1 MKSSKS
7 ILIILIALVAV
18 ALPVPLAAQHTRY
31 KLIDLGTLGGP
42 NSYVEVSGDLPI
54 VLNNRGT
61 VVGCADTPAQDPN
74 GPNSIP
80 LLNLP
85 DPSDPFIFHSF
96 EWSKGAL
103 TDLGVLPGGY
113 SSCAT
118 WISGNGLIT
127 GMSTTGDFD
136 PFMGGPAS
144 HAVLW
149 KDGEIVDVGTFGG
162 AESLA
167 LGVNTKG
174 QVAGSATNTIPDD
187 VSGFGTQ
194 LRAFRWQ
201 NGLLQDLGTLGGSNA
216 FATSINESGEVAGC
230 ANTDSISQN
239 AFLWKN
245 GTMIDLG
252 SFGGSYACAFQV
264 NNHGQVMGLSTL
276 PGDQV
281 QRAFFGDHEG
291 LTDLGTFGGSVVE
304 PFWLTE
310 NGDVVGGA
318 DYPGDMI
325 RHAFLWKKGV
335 MSDLGTTYHECSTSG
350 SVALGVNSKVQIVGN
365 SWCDDIA
372 AAGFLWENGGPMV
385 DLNTLVSSNA
395 GMYLFGAQN
404 INDRG
409 EISGLGF
416 LPESG
421 EVHGFLL
428 IPCGEGTA
436 GCGNQ
441 TEGAE
446 VRRKVILP
454 ENVRK
459 LLRRRMGF
467 GRFLGTPQKVALS
480 GAAAISGPNA
490 TLSPT
495 SLTFSTQAI
504 GTTSAAKTV
513 TLKNT
518 GTTSLTISSIA
529 ITGTNAGNFA
539 QTHTCGSS
547 LAAGA
552 SCTVSVTFKPTASG
566 TRTAA
571 LSITDNASGSPQKV
585 TLSGIGTTAKLS
597 PKSLTFSAQLVGTTS
612 PAKTV
617 TLTNVG
623 TTSLSITGI
632 AITGT
637 NPRNFAQT
645 HTCGSSLAAGASCT
659 MRVTFKPTTSG
670 LRSAALSVSDS
681 AAGSPQ
687 IASLSGTGVVSG
699 PNATLSP
706 TSVTFAAQL
715 VGTTSPGKS
724 VTLTNF
730 GSTTLS
736 ITSIT
741 ASGDFSQT
749 HSCGSSV
756 APLASCTISVT
767 FKPTQIGTRTGTL
780 SIADNAPGSPQS
792 VALSATGVVSGPNAT
807 LSPTSLIFACRNI
820 IGDGCGCHTLATPTL
835 TNFGST
841 TLSITGIGITG
852 AAFSETNN
860 CDTNLGAGKS
870 CTITVKWMP
879 PSSSFS
885 FGTVSVSDNASG
897 SPQTVS
903 LEGLKECT
911 PP

>member
-1 MKSSKS
+1 MKSRT
-7 ILIILIALVAV
+7 LMWFTTMTLFAALAT
-18 ALPVPLAAQHTRY
+18 PVRLAAQQPPYTIIDLGTLGGTFSAGDSINNKDWVVGGATLPGDTALHAFLWR
-31 KLIDLGTLGGP
+31 KGLMRDLGTLGGP
-42 NSYVEVSGDLPI
+42 NSTALFPLNERGEITGFSDTSTPEPLGEDFCGFGTNLICLPFLWQHDVMTPLPTLGGNNGQAFEI
-54 VLNNRGT
+54 NNRGQM
-61 VVGCADTPAQDPN
+61 VGVAENTT
-74 GPNSIP
+74 
-80 LLNLP
+80 P
-85 DPSDPFIFHSF
+85 DPTCVSPQVLQFEPVLWDKGEIHELPTFTGDPD
-96 EWSKGAL
+96 GLAL
-103 TDLGVLPGGY
+103 AINDQGQAVGQSGNCTTFGVHALLWQNGTVTDLGNLGGTHNNGPQDINNQGQAVGFSSLPGD
-113 SSCAT
+113 
-118 WISGNGLIT
+118 
-127 GMSTTGDFD
+127 TT
-136 PFMGGPAS
+136 A
-144 HAVLW
+144 HAFL
-149 KDGEIVDVGTFGG
+149 
-162 AESLA
+162 
-167 LGVNTKG
+167 
-174 QVAGSATNTIPDD
+174 
-187 VSGFGTQ
+187 
-194 LRAFRWQ
+194 WQ
-201 NGLLQDLGTLGGSNA
+201 NGVMTDLGTLPGDFSS
-216 FATSINESGEVAGC
+216 FAAAINSKGQVVGFSCQGFGEDC
-230 ANTDSISQN
+230 R
-239 AFLWKN
+239 AFLWQ
-245 GTMIDLG
+245 
-252 SFGGSYACAFQV
+252 S
-264 NNHGQVMGLSTL
+264 
-276 PGDQV
+276 
-281 QRAFFGDHEG
+281 
-291 LTDLGTFGGSVVE
+291 
-304 PFWLTE
+304 
-310 NGDVVGGA
+310 
-318 DYPGDMI
+318 
-325 RHAFLWKKGV
+325 GV
-335 MSDLGTTYHECSTSG
+335 MT
-350 SVALGVNSKVQIVGN
+350 
-365 SWCDDIA
+365 
-372 AAGFLWENGGPMV
+372 
-385 DLNTLVSSNA
+385 DLNTLIPAGSPLFLLSAFSN
-395 GMYLFGAQN
+395 N
-404 INDRG
+404 SRG
-409 EISGLGF
+409 EIVGQALQIST
-416 LPESG
+416 G
-421 EVHGFLL
+421 EVHGYLA
-428 IPCGEGTA
+428 IPSNRESTSESATAAARGETV
-436 GCGNQ
+436 Q
-441 TEGAE
+441 RPKF
-446 VRRKVILP
+446 VLP

-459 LLRRRMGF
+459 LLWRRMGF

-706 TSVTFAAQL
+706 TGVTFAAQL

-820 IGDGCGCHTLATPTL
+820 IGDGCECHTLATPTL

>member
-1 MKSSKS
+1 MKSRT
-7 ILIILIALVAV
+7 LTCIAAITLFAALAV
-18 ALPVPLAAQHTRY
+18 PVRLAAQDKQEHSKKHKHHHYQVIDIGTFGGPQSYFNSLNLTDVFGFGTVFDNLAQVRNAQGVFVGFADTNAPDPY
-31 KLIDLGTLGGP
+31 PAFCYVPDCFVTHAFQLRNGIKTDLGTL
-42 NSYVEVSGDLPI
+42 
-54 VLNNRGT
+54 
-61 VVGCADTPAQDPN
+61 
-74 GPNSIP
+74 
-80 LLNLP
+80 
-85 DPSDPFIFHSF
+85 
-96 EWSKGAL
+96 
-103 TDLGVLPGGY
+103 PGGA
-113 SSCAT
+113 SSAAF
-118 WISGNGLIT
+118 WINAKGWIT
-127 GMSTTGDFD
+127 GNSENGETD
-136 PFMGGPAS
+136 PLIPGLPEVR
-144 HAVLW
+144 AVLW
-149 KDGEIVDVGTFGG
+149 KHGKI
-162 AESLA
+162 
-167 LGVNTKG
+167 
-174 QVAGSATNTIPDD
+174 
-187 VSGFGTQ
+187 
-194 LRAFRWQ
+194 
-201 NGLLQDLGTLGGSNA
+201 QDLGTLGGSSSFSQAVNNRGQVTGLALNGIPDPFSFYYQFLYCFPFQICPPNA
-216 FATSINESGEVAGC
+216 TETRAFVWDEEDGMQDIGTLGGPDAFPSLINQRGQVAGFSYTNSTPDPNTGLPTYHPFLWEKGTGMKDLGSFGGAATASVNGLNERGEVVGGLDLPGDQDLHPFVWDGEKLIDLTAPPFDVSGHGEAAWINEAGEVVGSADIPVTCLGS
-230 ANTDSISQN
+230 NPPRQVSH

-245 GTMIDLG
+245 G
-252 SFGGSYACAFQV
+252 
-264 NNHGQVMGLSTL
+264 VMM
-276 PGDQV
+276 
-281 QRAFFGDHEG
+281 
-291 LTDLGTFGGSVVE
+291 DLGTVDGISNSGANFINSKTQIVGFS
-304 PFWLTE
+304 FACDFSALT
-310 NGDVVGGA
+310 
-318 DYPGDMI
+318 
-325 RHAFLWKKGV
+325 AFLWEKG
-335 MSDLGTTYHECSTSG
+335 S
-350 SVALGVNSKVQIVGN
+350 I
-365 SWCDDIA
+365 
-372 AAGFLWENGGPMV
+372 V
-385 DLNTLVSSNA
+385 DLNTLVSPNSQFYLYWA
-395 GMYLFGAQN
+395 GF
-404 INDRG
+404 IDDRG
-409 EISGLGF
+409 EIGAFGALSNGD
-416 LPESG
+416 SHA
-421 EVHGFLL
+421 VLL
-428 IPCGEGTA
+428 VPCDE
-436 GCGNQ
+436 NQ
-441 TEGAE
+441 TNTEGCEDHTEDGAE
-446 VRRKVILP
+446 VQGETNQRPNVILP
-454 ENVRK
+454 EYVRK
-459 LLRRRMGF
+459 MLRERLGF
-467 GRFLGTPQKVALS
+467 GRFLGTRQKLALS

-552 SCTVSVTFKPTASG
+552 SCTVCVTFKPTACGS
-566 TRTAA
+566 RMAA
-571 LSITDNASGSPQKV
+571 LSIPDRAS
-585 TLSGIGTTAKLS
+585 
-597 PKSLTFSAQLVGTTS
+597 
-612 PAKTV
+612 
-617 TLTNVG
+617 
-623 TTSLSITGI
+623 
-632 AITGT
+632 
-637 NPRNFAQT
+637 
-645 HTCGSSLAAGASCT
+645 
-659 MRVTFKPTTSG
+659 
-670 LRSAALSVSDS
+670 
-681 AAGSPQ
+681 GSPQ
-687 IASLSGTGVVSG
+687 IASLSGMGVVSG

-706 TSVTFAAQL
+706 TCVTFAAQL

-724 VTLTNF
+724 FTLTNF

-792 VALSATGVVSGPNAT
+792 VALSGTGVVSGPNAT